1 MTPPPVIPE
10 PSVPPA
16 HARWFAEHVQPHEA
30 SLRSYVRG
38 AFPSVRDVD
47 DVVQDSLLRIWKA
60 GAHQRI
66 HSVRAFLFTIA
77 RRLALDHVRRERIS
91 PIDSLGHLG
100 ALSVVEE
107 REGVVE
113 SVGRQERIQLLAA
126 AIATLPARCRDVFIV
141 YKIEGVPR
149 KEAAARLGL
158 SEKTVEAHTARAMRH
173 CEAYFRRHA
182 NEAFARDERI

>member
-1 MTPPPVIPE
+1 MTPPPVIPD
-10 PSVPPA
+10 PPVSST
-16 HARWFAEHVQPHEA
+16 HARWFTEQVQPHEA
-30 SLRSYVRG
+30 SLRSYLRG
-38 AFPSVRDVD
+38 AFPAVRDVD
-47 DVVQDSLLRIWKA
+47 DVVQDSLLRIWKV

-66 HSVRAFLFTIA
+66 RSVRAFLFTVA

-91 PIDSLGHLG
+91 PIDALGHLG

-113 SVGRQERIQLLAA
+113 TVGRQESIQLLAA
-126 AIATLPARCRDVFIV
+126 AIATLPTRCRDVFIA
-141 YKIEGVPR
+141 YKIEGLPR

-173 CEAYFRRHA
+173 CEAFFRRHGS
-182 NEAFARDERI
+182 EGFARDERP